1 MPDMLRT
8 LGLLFLA
15 LIAAAGVA
23 LGFWYHQDQQAR
35 QFVTT
40 VTPLIYKTWNVEALT
55 HRSASVLRKPDYAAE
70 VGDMFGIFSPHL
82 GPLHSATAPEGA
94 LRFGRVEPTMPRGL
108 YGQYTSIAKF
118 RDGEARLEF
127 TVIKEQGA
135 WRIARFSVSSE
146 ALLELMKKQP
156 PARMAKQTWKSGPA
170 DEEAAVLAE
179 AEEILRLMDSED
191 PGASWHRASLNYQ
204 EAVPKRR
211 FVADLKRLHEKNG
224 HPQNRRLQGIGFQ
237 FDRINAT
244 PPGDYAVADF
254 ESTYSRAKLQERLG
268 FYKHEGKWKF
278 SAHQWNRIDKPR

>member
-15 LIAAAGVA
+15 LIAAAGAA

-35 QFVTT
+35 QFVTA
-40 VTPLIYKTWNVEALT
+40 VTPLIYEDWNVEALT
-55 HRSASVLRKPDYAAE
+55 HRSASVLQTPDYAAE

-82 GPLHSATAPEGA
+82 GPLQSATAPEGA
-94 LRFGRVEPTMPRGL
+94 LRFGRAEPAMPRAL
-108 YGQYTSIAKF
+108 YGQYTSTAKF
-118 RDGEARLEF
+118 RDGEAQLEF
-127 TVIKEQGA
+127 TVVKEQGA
-135 WRIARFSVSSE
+135 WRIAGFRVSSQ

-156 PARMAKQTWKSGPA
+156 PPRMAKQTWVSGPA

-191 PGASWHRASLNYQ
+191 PGASWHRALLNYQ

-211 FVADLKRLHEKNG
+211 FVADLKRLHDKTG
-224 HPQNRRLQGIGFQ
+224 HPQHRKLQGIGFQ
-237 FDRINAT
+237 FGRTNAK

-268 FYKHEGKWKF
+268 FYQLEGKWRG
-278 SAHQWNRIDKPR
+278 SAAQWQRIDGPR

>member
-1 MPDMLRT
+1 MPGMLRT

-23 LGFWYHQDQQAR
+23 LGFWYHQDRQAR
-35 QFVTT
+35 KFVTA
-40 VTPLIYKTWNVEALT
+40 VTPLIYKDWNVEALT
-55 HRSASVLRKPDYAAE
+55 HRSVSDLRTPDYATM
-70 VGDMFGIFSPHL
+70 VGDMFGSFSPYL
-82 GPLHSATAPEGA
+82 GPLQSATPPEGA
-94 LRFGRVEPTMPRGL
+94 LRFGRAEPGMPRGL
-108 YGQYTSIAKF
+108 YGQYTSIGKF
-118 RDGEARLEF
+118 RDDEARLEF
-127 TVIKEQGA
+127 IVIKEQGA
-135 WRIARFSVSSE
+135 WRIARFSVSSK

-156 PARMAKQTWKSGPA
+156 PARMAQQTWVSGPA

-191 PGASWHRASLNYQ
+191 PGACWHRASLNYQ
-204 EAVPKRR
+204 QAVPKRR
-211 FVADLKRLHEKNG
+211 FVADLKRLHEKTG

-237 FDRINAT
+237 FDRTHAT

-278 SAHQWNRIDKPR
+278 SAHQWKRLDKPR